1 LLSPFWLDEFAVKL
15 TSRSFVS
22 HSASEQQGSNMGIRF
37 KLTSRSRGSHPASEQ
52 QHASERWH
60 ATGTLQLAL
69 SGDQQD
75 KSGQKWE

>member
-1 LLSPFWLDEFAVKL
+1 MGLRFKL
-15 TSRSFVS
+15 TSRSFV
-22 HSASEQQGSNMGIRF
+22 
-37 KLTSRSRGSHPASEQ
+37 SHPASEQ